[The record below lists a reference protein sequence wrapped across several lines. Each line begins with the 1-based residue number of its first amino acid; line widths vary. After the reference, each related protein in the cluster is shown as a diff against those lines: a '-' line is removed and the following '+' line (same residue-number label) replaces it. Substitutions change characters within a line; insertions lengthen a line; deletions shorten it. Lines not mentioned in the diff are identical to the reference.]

1 MFSNFKDSRNHTNLL
16 WTQFKVF
23 KFIMSQNI
31 INIFFIKKNI
41 LHLKLKRKRLD
52 LRLITCVFTNFDD
65 DVYMI
70 ILTNK

>member
-1 MFSNFKDSRNHTNLL
+1 
-16 WTQFKVF
+16 
-23 KFIMSQNI
+23 MSQNI